1 LASSSPPSPSLVL
14 LIAVVV
20 VLLLLLAILA
30 FFVLLL
36 LRRGPVLVSRD
47 QIVEHALVELLQDVI
62 SEALHEHARVVSTYF
77 KGTHAQERGGGTD
90 LEF

>member
-1 LASSSPPSPSLVL
+1 MTRILPVFA
-14 LIAVVV
+14 I
-20 VLLLLLAILA
+20 LLAILV

-62 SEALHEHARVVSTYF
+62 SEALHAHARVVSTYI
-77 KGTHAQERGGGTD
+77 KGTRAQERGGKGLTD